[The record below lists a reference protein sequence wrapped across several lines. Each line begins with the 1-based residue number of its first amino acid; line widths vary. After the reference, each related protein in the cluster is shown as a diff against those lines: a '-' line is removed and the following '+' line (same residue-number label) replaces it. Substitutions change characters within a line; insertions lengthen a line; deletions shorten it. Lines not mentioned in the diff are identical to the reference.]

1 VDTSNRKDNLRIYG
15 CRRPKASFD
24 VYARCAISACMIG
37 PGDESTAMDIRD
49 QAHRIWRSVPRSGKV
64 EWDLLF
70 DMRHSNVDI
79 FKRGH
84 ELLKTQGVLAKLKPD
99 YMTATKPLTIKQSR
113 IDPLTPKLL
122 TSTQTVPNQVTSK
135 SIACSMSY
143 IPCSY

>member
-1 VDTSNRKDNLRIYG
+1 MV
-15 CRRPKASFD
+15 
-24 VYARCAISACMIG
+24 G

-49 QAHRIWRSVPRSGKV
+49 QAHRIWRGVPRSGKV

-113 IDPLTPKLL
+113 IDPQTPKVL
-122 TSTQTVPNQVTSK
+122 TSTQNVPSQVTSK
-135 SIACSMSY
+135 SIVCSVIHPMFVLTDQIESRQRHSSHTL
-143 IPCSY
+143 PRQPR